1 MDILLQS
8 LLILL
13 FAPLLTCIIELPI
26 IRAFKIT
33 RSNIYIIA
41 VNVMTNLILN
51 TVSVVFGMYFQKARL
66 PWVII
71 CEALLIPVGESELYN
86 VISDAGRKKVY
97 IATYIANAV
106 SFLIGL
112 AITTALGL

>member
-1 MDILLQS
+1 M
-8 LLILL
+8 ILL

-51 TVSVVFGMYFQKARL
+51 VVSIILGMYFNVARI
-66 PWVII
+66 PWIVV
-71 CEALLIPVGESELYN
+71 CEVFLIPVCESELYN
-86 VISDAGRKKVY
+86 AISEAGRKKVY
-97 IATYIANAV
+97 FATYIANAA
-106 SFLIGL
+106 SYFIGL
-112 AITTALGL
+112 VLTTALGF